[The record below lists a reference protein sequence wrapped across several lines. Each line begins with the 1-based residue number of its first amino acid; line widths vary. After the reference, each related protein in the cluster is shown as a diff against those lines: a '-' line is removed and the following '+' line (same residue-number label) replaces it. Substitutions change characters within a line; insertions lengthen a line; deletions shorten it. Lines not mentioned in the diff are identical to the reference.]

1 MRVNKISI
9 GDVVEFIDN
18 LGGECIGKVI
28 SRCPGRSCFELRD
41 VTPDGKEEWH
51 QKRGGGAWKSQYVNG
66 YRGEVFKIK
75 AKDIKKVVY

>member
-28 SRCPGRSCFELRD
+28 SRCDGRSCF
-41 VTPDGKEEWH
+41 
-51 QKRGGGAWKSQYVNG
+51 
-66 YRGEVFKIK
+66 
-75 AKDIKKVVY
+75 